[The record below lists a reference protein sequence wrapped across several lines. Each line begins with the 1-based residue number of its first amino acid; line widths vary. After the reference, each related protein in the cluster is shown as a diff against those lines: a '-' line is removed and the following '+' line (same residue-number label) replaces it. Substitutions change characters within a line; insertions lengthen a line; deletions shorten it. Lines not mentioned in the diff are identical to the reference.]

1 MWVLETVILDLIP
14 MGFRKEIF
22 NKLLKTIKV
31 SALTF
36 FIRKESNKETL
47 HGFGGEASLAYY
59 FLFLAF

>member
-1 MWVLETVILDLIP
+1 